1 MARKKKSA
9 AKAADVVAAK
19 TNPYV
24 QRVLED
30 DDLRSN
36 ITAAFDAAKDA
47 YERLADGKAPHKA
60 LVKDKKL
67 QKDLKAA
74 AASLREAGTKL
85 ADPKKKKRK
94 SHRGR
99 NTILLAVVG
108 GGLALVLSEGLRN
121 KVLDTLFG
129 KEEEFEYSSTTTPGT
144 PAQPVTAA

>member
-1 MARKKKSA
+1 MARKNRAARAASSA
-9 AKAADVVAAK
+9 AVKS
-19 TNPYV
+19 NPYV

-30 DDLRSN
+30 DDLRST
-36 ITAAFDAAKDA
+36 ITSAFEAAKDA

-60 LVKDKKL
+60 LVNDKKL

-74 AASLREAGTKL
+74 AASLREVGTKL
-85 ADPKKKKRK
+85 KDAPKKQRKR
-94 SHRGR
+94 HRAR

-129 KEEEFEYSSTTTPGT
+129 KEEEFEYSSTTAPNTP
-144 PAQPVTAA
+144 PQPVTAA

>member
-1 MARKKKSA
+1 MARKKRA
-9 AKAADVVAAK
+9 VDVAAEK
-19 TNPYV
+19 ANPYV

-30 DDLRSN
+30 DDLRAN
-36 ITAAFDAAKDA
+36 ITSAFEAARDA
-47 YERLADGKAPHKA
+47 YERLSDGKPPHKA

-85 ADPKKKKRK
+85 AKPEKKRK
-94 SHRGR
+94 RRRGR
-99 NTILLAVVG
+99 GTILLVIVG

-129 KEEEFEYSSTTTPGT
+129 KEEEFEYSSTTAPST
-144 PAQPVTAA
+144 PAEPVSAA

>member
-1 MARKKKSA
+1 MARKTKA
-9 AKAADVVAAK
+9 AKAASTAAVK
-19 TNPYV
+19 SNPYV

-36 ITAAFDAAKDA
+36 ITAAFEAAKDA

-60 LVKDKKL
+60 LVNDKKL

-85 ADPKKKKRK
+85 KDSPKKRK
-94 SHRGR
+94 RHRLR
-99 NTILLAVVG
+99 NTLVLGIVAG
-108 GGLALVLSEGLRN
+108 TLALVLSEGTRN

-129 KEEEFEYSSTTTPGT
+129 KEEEFEYSSTTTPGA
-144 PAQPVTAA
+144 PAAPVPAA

>member
-1 MARKKKSA
+1 
-9 AKAADVVAAK
+9 VAAEK
-19 TNPYV
+19 ANPYV

-30 DDLRSN
+30 DDLRAN
-36 ITAAFDAAKDA
+36 ITAAFEAARDA
-47 YERLADGKAPHKA
+47 YERLSDGKAPHKA

-85 ADPKKKKRK
+85 AKPEKKRK
-94 SHRGR
+94 RRRGR
-99 NTILLAVVG
+99 NTFMLAVVG

-129 KEEEFEYSSTTTPGT
+129 KEEEFEYSSTTSPST
-144 PAQPVTAA
+144 PAQPVSAA